1 LQTKLVLTFDTL
13 GILCPI
19 EPNSPIQEKAQAKKT
34 QAPVESEFGRR
45 LQRNTKDV
53 RSCGAAIRH
62 NPTVTDDDGK
72 TQVSA

>member
-19 EPNSPIQEKAQAKKT
+19 ERNSPIEEKAQAKKT

-45 LQRNTKDV
+45 LQRNTNV
-53 RSCGAAIRH
+53 VSSCGTEIRH
-62 NPTVTDDDGK
+62 KRTVTDDDGK